1 MVTNFSFQKNGL
13 SVSFRDLSTG
23 VPDGS
28 TYHWDFAILKGPKRE
43 ILPMNMKALGFT

>member
-13 SVSFRDLSTG
+13 SVSLETFQPESQMVVHITG
-23 VPDGS
+23 
-28 TYHWDFAILKGPKRE
+28 TLAILKGPKRE